1 VADRPGVLA
10 HVTSRL
16 AANEVSVAQLLQ
28 RPTNGSATLEIV
40 LHRTPLGR
48 LSSALREIATFPEV
62 LRPPFLL
69 PVISE
74 RTL

>member
-1 VADRPGVLA
+1 MVRTVGRGVDDG
-10 HVTSRL
+10 R
-16 AANEVSVAQLLQ
+16 
-28 RPTNGSATLEIV
+28 GSATLEIV
-40 LHRTPLGR
+40 LHRSPLGR

-74 RTL
+74 RAL